1 MASNDPEIEMV
12 RFDFIQQKIVP
23 WEDMYLL
30 AINSLYSRNY
40 KKEKKK
46 KKKNL
51 LNSAKK
57 I

>member
-1 MASNDPEIEMV
+1 
-12 RFDFIQQKIVP
+12 
-23 WEDMYLL
+23 MYLL